1 MDDDDVVELGGSGR
15 LRLPRWPPSRGTGVF
30 MVAAL
35 AVGLAAGYAA
45 GDTQRGGG
53 AARPQPTVTV
63 TASPSAPAP
72 AASSSFAGSLALAQ
86 DTAACSVQTG
96 HELQLGIQL
105 TNRSPQPVTLTTA
118 TATTGM
124 PAGYLKLAGW
134 QWGTCGALAAG
145 ISPDALMLEPGQSTW
160 LTATFK
166 VQVRC
171 PGAANV
177 QFTVGY
183 LAQGRSDTAALP
195 GFPDLSQ
202 VPYSGCPSNSAAG
215 TSDAIQVQEVF

>member
-1 MDDDDVVELGGSGR
+1 MEDDDVVELGGTRR
-15 LRLPRWPPSRGTGVF
+15 LRLPHWPPSRGAGVLI
-30 MVAAL
+30 VAAL

-45 GDTQRGGG
+45 GDTQRGG
-53 AARPQPTVTV
+53 AAPRPQPTVTV
-63 TASPSAPAP
+63 TAAPSAAAP
-72 AASSSFAGSLALAQ
+72 AATFSLPGSLALTQ

-105 TNRSPQPVTLTTA
+105 TNRSTQPVTLTTV
-118 TATTGM
+118 TATM
-124 PAGYLKLAGW
+124 PPGFLRLAGW
-134 QWGTCGALAAG
+134 QWQTCGALPRGGQADE
-145 ISPDALMLEPGQSTW
+145 ILSPGQSAW

-166 VQVRC
+166 VQVSC
-171 PGAANV
+171 PGAAHV

-183 LAQGRSDTAALP
+183 RAQGQSWTAALP

-215 TSDAIQVQEVF
+215 TRDAIQVQEVF

>member
-1 MDDDDVVELGGSGR
+1 MGDDDVVELGGSSR
-15 LRLPRWPPSRGTGVF
+15 LRLPHWPPSRGAGILTA
-30 MVAAL
+30 AAL

-45 GDTQRGGG
+45 GDTHRGGG

-63 TASPSAPAP
+63 TASPSAQAPAP
-72 AASSSFAGSLALAQ
+72 PFPFAGAPALTQ

-105 TNRSPQPVTLTTA
+105 TNQSPQPVTLTRA
-118 TATTGM
+118 TATMPPGMLRLTGWH
-124 PAGYLKLAGW
+124 W
-134 QWGTCGALAAG
+134 QTCGALPGAG
-145 ISPDALMLEPGQSTW
+145 QADEILSPGQSIW

-183 LAQGRSDTAALP
+183 LVQGQSGTAALP
-195 GFPDLSQ
+195 GFADLSQ

-215 TSDAIQVQEVF
+215 TS

>member
-1 MDDDDVVELGGSGR
+1 
-15 LRLPRWPPSRGTGVF
+15 

-45 GDTQRGGG
+45 GDTQRGSG

-63 TASPSAPAP
+63 TASPAAPAP
-72 AASSSFAGSLALAQ
+72 AASFSFAGSLALAQ

-118 TATTGM
+118 TATM
-124 PAGYLKLAGW
+124 PSNLLKLVSW
-134 QWGTCGALAAG
+134 QWQTCGALPGAG
-145 ISPDALMLEPGQSTW
+145 QADEILSPGQSTW

-171 PGAANV
+171 PSAANV

-183 LAQGRSDTAALP
+183 LAQGRPDTAALP